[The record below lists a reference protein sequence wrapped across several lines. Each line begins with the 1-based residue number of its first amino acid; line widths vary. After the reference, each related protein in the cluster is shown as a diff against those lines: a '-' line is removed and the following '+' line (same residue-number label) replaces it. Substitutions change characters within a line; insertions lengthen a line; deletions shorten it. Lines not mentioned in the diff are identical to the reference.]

1 VPERTTVILGD
12 EYDDNL
18 RAALRA
24 VLSDNNAV
32 GFAPSWG
39 VGGSQELETLRVR
52 LGNDLIIVEAETFV
66 GLSLTGRKATVENL
80 ARQVR
85 QHLAQRPS

>member
-1 VPERTTVILGD
+1 MEQTTVILGD
-12 EYDDNL
+12 EHDDNL

-24 VLSDNNAV
+24 VLMENDVAGLASA
-32 GFAPSWG
+32 WG

-52 LGNDLIIVEAETFV
+52 LGNDLIIVEAETYV
-66 GLSLTGRKATVENL
+66 GLSLTGCKAAVDDL

-85 QHLAQRPS
+85 DRLGRRAP